1 MKTFL
6 FQGDSITAIGR
17 SEKSDDAL
25 GWGYVNFFAGN
36 IGCRFPGEYKFI
48 NRGIC
53 GERSIDIYSRI
64 KRDIINLKP
73 DYMSI
78 LMGINDILRDHTRN
92 DGVSAKK
99 YETIYSM
106 LIEEILEALPNI
118 KIIILEPFALEAP
131 RCEWGCGTADYWDEI
146 KDEIIERGEIAKKIA
161 EKYNLSFVPLRE
173 DFNKLGKE
181 YGNLV
186 WTFDGIHPTQA
197 GHKVIGDK
205 LEKEFLKL
213 IKEEE

>member
-25 GWGYVNFFAGN
+25 GWGYVNFFAAS
-36 IGCRFPGEYKFI
+36 IACRYPGEFKFL

-53 GERSIDIYSRI
+53 GNRSIDIYQRI

-78 LMGINDILRDHTRN
+78 LMGVNDLLHEYSRN
-92 DGVSAKK
+92 DGISAKK

-106 LIEEILEALPNI
+106 MIEEIKDALPDI
-118 KIIILEPFALEAP
+118 KIIVLEPFALEAP
-131 RCEWGCGTADYWDEI
+131 RCEWGSGTADFWD
-146 KDEIIERGEIAKKIA
+146 KMKYEIIQRGEIVKDIAKKFDLA
-161 EKYNLSFVPLRE
+161 FVPLRE
-173 DFNKLGKE
+173 SFNELGRKN
-181 YGNLV
+181 GNLV
-186 WTFDGIHPTQA
+186 WTFDGIHPTPA
-197 GHKVIGDK
+197 GHKIIGEK
-205 LEKEFLKL
+205 LEKEFLK
-213 IKEEE
+213 II